1 VEPTPAADE
10 LAIRDLVARYVEAVA
25 TGDAELY
32 RSVWAPD
39 AVWDVDGRGRFHG
52 PDAITEL
59 FVKLRVRQEFAI
71 QRLMSGRVALAGDGE
86 GGAGEGH
93 TATGRWVIH
102 SLTRTDG
109 QGSELAG
116 IYDDRYARTSDG
128 WRFVERVF
136 HPLYR
141 GPVELPGRVFTP
153 PELDPL

>member
-1 VEPTPAADE
+1 VGGSAADDE

-25 TGDAELY
+25 TADAELY

-59 FVKLRVRQEFAI
+59 FVKLRERQEFAI
-71 QRLMSGRVALAGDGE
+71 QRLMSGRVALGTGDPPD
-86 GGAGEGH
+86 

-116 IYDDRYARTSDG
+116 LYDDRYARTADG
-128 WRFVERVF
+128 WRFVERAF
-136 HPLYR
+136 QPLYR
-141 GPVELPGRVFTP
+141 GPVELPGRVFAP
-153 PELDPL
+153 PSPEGMIGR

>member
-1 VEPTPAADE
+1 VSGATAAADE

-25 TGDAELY
+25 TADAELY
-32 RSVWAPD
+32 RSVWAPE

-59 FVKLRVRQEFAI
+59 FVKLRERQEFAI
-71 QRLMSGRVALAGDGE
+71 QRLVSGRVEVGTGDPPD
-86 GGAGEGH
+86 
-93 TATGRWVIH
+93 TASGRWVIH

-116 IYDDRYARTSDG
+116 IYDDRYARTADG

-141 GPVELPGRVFTP
+141 GPVALDGRAFAP
-153 PELDPL
+153 PVLDPL

>member
-1 VEPTPAADE
+1 VNAAEDE

-25 TGDAELY
+25 TADADLY

-39 AVWDVDGRGRFHG
+39 SVWDVDGRGRFHG

-59 FVKLRVRQEFAI
+59 YVKLRERQEFAI
-71 QRLMSGRVALAGDGE
+71 QRLVSGRVAL
-86 GGAGEGH
+86 GAGETGEAPA

-109 QGSELAG
+109 QGSELVG
-116 IYDDRYARTSDG
+116 IYDDRYARTAEG
-128 WRFVERVF
+128 WRFVERAF

-141 GPVELPGRVFTP
+141 GPVDLPGRVFAP
-153 PELDPL
+153 PQHA

>member
-1 VEPTPAADE
+1 VSAADDE

-39 AVWDVDGRGRFHG
+39 AVWDVDGRGRFQG

-59 FVKLRVRQEFAI
+59 FVKLRVGQEFAI
-71 QRLMSGRVALAGDGE
+71 QRLVSGRVLAQGD
-86 GGAGEGH
+86 AGR
-93 TATGRWVIH
+93 GRWVIH

-116 IYDDRYARTSDG
+116 LYDDRYARTAGG

-141 GPVELPGRVFTP
+141 GPVALEGRTFAP
-153 PELDPL
+153 PVLEPF